1 VLIHIFKVVSF
12 LAFILLLVIS
22 LYIWGMGKFLKDLA
36 QGLLKI
42 TVFFFIIFCVYK
54 YRTRD
59 DRKMPLEVDYSNQLP
74 NHSFKGYQPS
84 IDSAKWISPSIDSAV
99 SKSFPKGVTPVEIIP
114 TITPVEIIPTI
125 TKEEVIKII
134 RALSEEDDSLA
145 RERLKKV
152 LELEPPQLP
161 TLKKIKDSK
170 L

>member
-1 VLIHIFKVVSF
+1 
-12 LAFILLLVIS
+12 
-22 LYIWGMGKFLKDLA
+22 MGKFLKDIA

-99 SKSFPKGVTPVEIIP
+99 SKSFPKSV
-114 TITPVEIIPTI
+114 TPVEIIPTI
-125 TKEEVIKII
+125 TKEEVIKIF

>member
-1 VLIHIFKVVSF
+1 
-12 LAFILLLVIS
+12 
-22 LYIWGMGKFLKDLA
+22 
-36 QGLLKI
+36 
-42 TVFFFIIFCVYK
+42 
-54 YRTRD
+54 
-59 DRKMPLEVDYSNQLP
+59 MPLEVDYSNQLP

-99 SKSFPKGVTPVEIIP
+99 SKSFPKSVTPVEIIP
-114 TITPVEIIPTI
+114 TTTN
-125 TKEEVIKII
+125 EEVIEII
-134 RALSEEDDSLA
+134 RAFREEDDSLA

>member
-1 VLIHIFKVVSF
+1 
-12 LAFILLLVIS
+12 
-22 LYIWGMGKFLKDLA
+22 MGKFLKDIA

-59 DRKMPLEVDYSNQLP
+59 NRKMPLEVDYSNQLP

-99 SKSFPKGVTPVEIIP
+99 SKSFPKSVTPVEIIP
-114 TITPVEIIPTI
+114 TTTN
-125 TKEEVIKII
+125 EEVIEII
-134 RALSEEDDSLA
+134 RAFREEDDSLA

-152 LELEPPQLP
+152 LELEPPP
-161 TLKKIKDSK
+161 TSYSKKN
-170 L
+170 

>member
-1 VLIHIFKVVSF
+1 
-12 LAFILLLVIS
+12 
-22 LYIWGMGKFLKDLA
+22 MGKFLKDLA

-54 YRTRD
+54 YTTRD

-114 TITPVEIIPTI
+114 TIT
-125 TKEEVIKII
+125 KEEVIKII

>member
-1 VLIHIFKVVSF
+1 
-12 LAFILLLVIS
+12 
-22 LYIWGMGKFLKDLA
+22 MGKFLKDIA

-54 YRTRD
+54 YTTRD

-99 SKSFPKGVTPVEIIP
+99 SKSFPKSVTPVEIIP
-114 TITPVEIIPTI
+114 TTTN
-125 TKEEVIKII
+125 EEVIEII
-134 RALSEEDDSLA
+134 RAFREEDDSLA